1 MPFHF
6 AAFSTESTPWEGLSP
21 VDNAGNI
28 SLKCDSPKD
37 CYLRKVSL
45 CLQLSSLPCLT
56 YKGRNLVKII
66 GVTSK
71 QHQVIVPVASSA
83 RRSSGQEIR
92 PPLRSHHMLS
102 LVQSAKTQHCL
113 LDFNTPKI
121 SVFTIEE
128 VQIMIDCAWAGFSA
142 IYIYDKKMY
151 LQIRKLN
158 IRLNSIL
165 VLTVLN
171 ILTIIKYFVLWL
183 RSERMR
189 YTLRRLFTNG
199 ADWWGSSSFT
209 TSRVDFL
216 DRWFPLFVL
225 SIFFHTAEILA
236 AHKGSWGPGFSV
248 RPEWVSFNLVNII
261 IKGTFSVPGGKKICC
276 SHAFLSL

>member
-56 YKGRNLVKII
+56 YKGRNLVKMI

-83 RRSSGQEIR
+83 RRSSVKEIR
-92 PPLRSHHMLS
+92 PPLRSHHVLS

-151 LQIRKLN
+151 L
-158 IRLNSIL
+158 
-165 VLTVLN
+165 
-171 ILTIIKYFVLWL
+171 
-183 RSERMR
+183 
-189 YTLRRLFTNG
+189 
-199 ADWWGSSSFT
+199 
-209 TSRVDFL
+209 
-216 DRWFPLFVL
+216 
-225 SIFFHTAEILA
+225 
-236 AHKGSWGPGFSV
+236 
-248 RPEWVSFNLVNII
+248 
-261 IKGTFSVPGGKKICC
+261 
-276 SHAFLSL
+276 